1 VTDRNFLFVLCSWRV
16 TFCLWEPMSS
26 AFSEFNAA
34 YNLVF
39 LSAFAFAHPAL
50 AAVAS
55 LALVAGLL
63 V

>member
-1 VTDRNFLFVLCSWRV
+1 
-16 TFCLWEPMSS
+16 MSS